1 MTQEEAIKFLNE
13 AFKAFPGPREW
24 LWDRAKDPDATFDVW
39 AGVLTKIELSDARR
53 VIAGWLDGSIEMF
66 TWSDKEAWA
75 TVIVSRAKE
84 LRRTNDR
91 VEETRE
97 LIREIVDQGTRRESY
112 QPMLAQ
118 FLAMRAETVAD
129 LAAKIEAPRVQQIK
143 REDRLTEEDNRR
155 HILDYLRHESK
166 AGA

>member
-84 LRRTNDR
+84 LRRTSDR
-91 VEETRE
+91 VEETRA
-97 LIREIVDQGTRRESY
+97 LIDEIIEPGTRREPY

-118 FLAMRAETVAD
+118 FLALRSQAVTD
-129 LAAKIEAPRVQQIK
+129 LAAKMQAPRVQPVKLDARIM
-143 REDRLTEEDNRR
+143 EEDNRR
-155 HILDYLRHESK
+155 HILNYLQHVRN
-166 AGA
+166 G